1 MIKNI
6 ISIVMKTLLLLV
18 VLAMFLFICL
28 NMSPFDIYVNCGFI
42 YVNCGFLIALGMAI
56 VYLLYDIFSDFELC
70 YEYKRQK
77 NKEERIK

>member
-18 VLAMFLFICL
+18 VIAMFLFICF
-28 NMSPFDIYVNCGFI
+28 NMSPFDRDVDYS
-42 YVNCGFLIALGMAI
+42 FLIVLGMAI
-56 VYLLYDIFSDFELC
+56 VYLLYDIISDFELC

-77 NKEERIK
+77 NKEEI

>member
-18 VLAMFLFICL
+18 IIAMFLFICF
-28 NMSPFDIYVNCGFI
+28 NMSSFDKDVDCS
-42 YVNCGFLIALGMAI
+42 FLIALGIAI
-56 VYLLYDIFSDFELC
+56 VFLLYDIISDFALC

-77 NKEERIK
+77 KQKGEN

>member
-18 VLAMFLFICL
+18 VLAMFLFICF
-28 NMSPFDIYVNCGFI
+28 NMSPFDIYVNCGF
-42 YVNCGFLIALGMAI
+42 LIVLGIAI
-56 VYLLYDIFSDFELC
+56 VILLYDIISDFELC

>member
-18 VLAMFLFICL
+18 IIAMFLFICF
-28 NMSPFDIYVNCGFI
+28 NMSPFDRDVDCS
-42 YVNCGFLIALGMAI
+42 FLIALGIAI
-56 VYLLYDIFSDFELC
+56 VFLIYDIISDFELC

-77 NKEERIK
+77 K

>member
-1 MIKNI
+1 MIKHI

-18 VLAMFLFICL
+18 IIAMFLFICF
-28 NMSPFDIYVNCGFI
+28 NMSPFDRDVDYS
-42 YVNCGFLIALGMAI
+42 FLIALGMAI
-56 VYLLYDIFSDFELC
+56 IFLLYDILSDFALC

>member
-6 ISIVMKTLLLLV
+6 ISIVIKTFSLLV
-18 VLAMFLFICL
+18 VLAIFLFICL
-28 NMSPFDIYVNCGFI
+28 NMSPFDIYVNCGL
-42 YVNCGFLIALGMAI
+42 LIVLGIAI
-56 VYLLYDIFSDFELC
+56 VILLYDIISNFELC

>member
-1 MIKNI
+1 MIKCI

-18 VLAMFLFICL
+18 VIAMFLFICF
-28 NMSPFDIYVNCGFI
+28 NMSPFDRDVDYS
-42 YVNCGFLIALGMAI
+42 FLIVLGMAI
-56 VYLLYDIFSDFELC
+56 VYLLYDIISDFELC